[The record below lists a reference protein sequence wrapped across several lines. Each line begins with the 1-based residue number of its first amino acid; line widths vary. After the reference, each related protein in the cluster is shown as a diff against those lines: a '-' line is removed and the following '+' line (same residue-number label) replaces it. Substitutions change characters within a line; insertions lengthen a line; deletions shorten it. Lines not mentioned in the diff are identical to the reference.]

1 LSVAARAILEEAK
14 IAAGETLVRRLEER
28 GCAVPAAMW
37 AYESDIN
44 EWRLYLAMPLI
55 HNSSP
60 AAGAEQVSQAIASL
74 RSQEDFPVARAEITS
89 VGVDHAA
96 VTLIAAAIGTGPALS
111 RLRIQGSKVNGTL
124 IEDVLIYR
132 LYKAGL
138 QPPRKR

>member
-1 LSVAARAILEEAK
+1 MSARVLLDEAR

-55 HNSSP
+55 YNSSP
-60 AAGAEQVSQAIASL
+60 AAGAEQISQAIASL
-74 RSQEDFPVARAEITS
+74 RSQEDFPVARAEITP
-89 VGVDHAA
+89 VGIDHAA

-111 RLRIQGSKVNGTL
+111 RLRIQDTKVNGTL

-132 LYKAGL
+132 LYKPGL
-138 QPPRKR
+138 QPPGRK